1 MVARGAVS
9 PKDRAEAIAKIQDFQ
24 SDEVLFDGYAKS
36 PRLLDCVMEFTG
48 PDIKSIHTMLI
59 NKPPGVDGR
68 HPAHQDLLYFPFRP
82 AAAIVATWT
91 ALDPCTRENGC
102 LTVLPG
108 THKGELLPH
117 QNMEWEYV
125 NFGYFGATRVDSL
138 EQRVHLEMQP
148 GDTVFFHPLLL
159 HGSGRNRSN
168 GFRRAISA
176 HYASAACRYIPGTE
190 PIAQKRPYTL
200 VRGSAHTGGI

>member
-1 MVARGAVS
+1 
-9 PKDRAEAIAKIQDFQ
+9 
-24 SDEVLFDGYAKS
+24 
-36 PRLLDCVMEFTG
+36 
-48 PDIKSIHTMLI
+48 
-59 NKPPGVDGR
+59 
-68 HPAHQDLLYFPFRP
+68 
-82 AAAIVATWT
+82 
-91 ALDPCTRENGC
+91 
-102 LTVLPG
+102 
-108 THKGELLPH
+108 
-117 QNMEWEYV
+117 MEWEYV
-125 NFGYFGATRVDSL
+125 NFGYFGATRVDLL